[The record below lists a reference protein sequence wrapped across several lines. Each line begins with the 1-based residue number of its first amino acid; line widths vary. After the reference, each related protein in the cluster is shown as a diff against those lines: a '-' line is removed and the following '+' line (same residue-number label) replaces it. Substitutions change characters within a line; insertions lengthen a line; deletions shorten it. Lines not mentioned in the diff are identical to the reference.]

1 MTSQTWPAPIAEPR
15 RRVMD
20 IAAFGLSVLMLLTY
34 SEAWVAPLIGDSV
47 DAQASSLVRTL
58 YFPAYAAGLFLIA
71 LRPWDSVMGLAR
83 QPFLVALLVIAG
95 ASIGWSVAPDQSL
108 RREVALIFTTLGGVV
123 LGARWRWPTLVE
135 IIATAF
141 AVLAIVSLIVCVF
154 MPTLGRMQDLFP
166 GSWRGVWAEKNTFG
180 GMMVFAFLAFAAAA
194 CFTPRRALLWWGMA
208 GLSVALI
215 LLSTSKTS
223 LVALVLGMAALGFV
237 LLVRRGGAI
246 SVVAVY
252 VAVVGVA
259 GLAAGI
265 LLAPDVFLN
274 LLGKDATLT
283 GRTKIWTAVLRLI
296 HQQPWLGYGYAAVW
310 SDDSGRGPLAWI
322 VKQAGYKPEH
332 AHNGWLEQWLG
343 MGLIGL
349 AAWTLCF
356 LSTLLQSL
364 WAVFMRRGAL
374 FAFPLMVVYSLM
386 ILTESIAVAYNDL
399 RWVLFVIV
407 ATRLALPE
415 RDPEASHHI
424 RIERGPI
431 EPHGQVAQ
439 AQRNPL
445 GEAQRS

>member
-1 MTSQTWPAPIAEPR
+1 MTSQAWPTAIVGPGR
-15 RRVMD
+15 RTQD
-20 IAAFGLSVLMLLTY
+20 IAAFGLSVLMLLTF
-34 SEAWVAPLIGDSV
+34 SQAWVAPLIGDSV
-47 DAQASSLVRTL
+47 DAQASSLVRNL

-71 LRPWDSVMGLAR
+71 LRPRDSLMGVAR
-83 QPFLVALLVIAG
+83 QPFLVALLIIAG
-95 ASIGWSVAPDQSL
+95 ASTTWSVAPDQTL
-108 RREVALIFTTLGGVV
+108 RREVALVFTTLGAVAV
-123 LGARWRWPTLVE
+123 GARWRWPTLVE

-141 AVLAIVSLIVCVF
+141 AILVVVSLVVCVF
-154 MPTLGRMQDLFP
+154 LPTVGRMQDIFP
-166 GSWRGVWAEKNTFG
+166 GAWRGVWAEKNTFG

-194 CFTPRRALLWWGMA
+194 CFAPRRALLWWGLA
-208 GLSVALI
+208 GLSVALM
-215 LLSTSKTS
+215 LMSTSKTS
-223 LVALVLGMAALGFV
+223 LVAMVLGMAALGFV
-237 LLVRRGGAI
+237 LLVRRGGAV

-252 VAVVGVA
+252 VTVVAAA

-265 LLAPDVFLN
+265 VLAPDVFLN

-349 AAWTLCF
+349 GAWTLCYF
-356 LSTLLQSL
+356 STLLQSL
-364 WAVFMRRGAL
+364 WAVFVRRGAL

-386 ILTESIAVAYNDL
+386 ILTESIAVTYNDL

-415 RDPEASHHI
+415 RDLDSHNI
-424 RIERGPI
+424 RIERGAI
-431 EPHGQVAQ
+431 EPNGQVA
-439 AQRNPL
+439 
-445 GEAQRS
+445 